1 VVALICLFLEVTPAF
16 RAGCSR
22 VAPDFPV
29 RPEYHGRIVYSSA
42 CPGGA
47 GTRIRWR
54 RATLAPRVRSGRSGT
69 SRDFGI
75 SVSMAIGAVIPIETL
90 CGSAG
95 IGQLVWQSA
104 LARDLPVL
112 VHLTVLVALA
122 TSIANFLSDIA
133 RALVTRE
140 Q

>member
-1 VVALICLFLEVTPAF
+1 
-16 RAGCSR
+16 
-22 VAPDFPV
+22 
-29 RPEYHGRIVYSSA
+29 
-42 CPGGA
+42 
-47 GTRIRWR
+47 
-54 RATLAPRVRSGRSGT
+54 
-69 SRDFGI
+69 
-75 SVSMAIGAVIPIETL
+75 MAIGAVIPIETL

-122 TSIANFLSDIA
+122 TCAANLFSDTA